1 MKVILILELS
11 SSLMKNSK
19 KLVDLFQVN
28 SQTARL
34 KVDRLRKRKNVK
46 IKDMIAFVVYV
57 LTISK
62 VDGRILIR
70 VL

>member
-1 MKVILILELS
+1 
-11 SSLMKNSK
+11 MKNSK